1 MCTSSPFHTF
11 LHIPSPNWV
20 MVVLGEWINLLDLL
34 AIGGG
39 RGKGFS
45 IRVRHH
51 SLVYPMRHRMIS
63 SVLAIALVL
72 RMFALIC
79 LLQKA
84 GAAPKFQYIRNIESQ
99 MEWMMDSSH
108 LEISY
113 SCNMTMSHDLIQH
126 KEPSNLGQIMS
137 YKQSIHVFHGI
148 VSV

>member
-1 MCTSSPFHTF
+1 
-11 LHIPSPNWV
+11 
-20 MVVLGEWINLLDLL
+20 MV
-34 AIGGG
+34 
-39 RGKGFS
+39 
-45 IRVRHH
+45 
-51 SLVYPMRHRMIS
+51 S

-108 LEISY
+108 LEISHT
-113 SCNMTMSHDLIQH
+113 CNMTMSHDLIQH